1 MRWLILCISV
11 SCVAC
16 VGTTSAI
23 AQAQQ
28 WGQAE
33 DEIPPYHTH
42 IDRRHGHDHVYPDR
56 GAVIREVARGAAT
69 VNYAGM
75 SFRFEAGVWYQRLG
89 PAYVVVAP
97 PIGVTVPQLPAFATS
112 FDSGGTTYLYAN
124 DVFYRPRP
132 DLGGYEVVND
142 PEDVVPQSPQ
152 AASGTPSSRLASAS
166 PIPKAAQDPVRSAVQ
181 PKSPAVPPPSP
192 SPAPAAAP
200 TSVSSIPIN
209 PTGVAI
215 SPHNGQSADQQAL
228 DRYECYQF
236 AVAKTGFDP
245 LASNSGVP
253 PAETARHDADYSRA
267 QASCL
272 EGRGY
277 SLPAGPE

>member
-1 MRWLILCISV
+1 MRGLILCLGV
-11 SCVAC
+11 LCAAC
-16 VGTTSAI
+16 VGTTCAV

-42 IDRRHGHDHVYPDR
+42 VDRRHGHDHVYPDR
-56 GAVIREVARGAAT
+56 GAVIRDVARGAAT

-75 SFRFEAGVWYQRLG
+75 SFRFAGGVWYQRLG
-89 PAYVVVAP
+89 PAYIVVAP

-142 PEDVVPQSPQ
+142 PEDVVPQGSQ
-152 AASGTPSSRLASAS
+152 AASVTPSSRLASAS
-166 PIPKAAQDPVRSAVQ
+166 PLPKAAQDPVRSAIQ
-181 PKSPAVPPPSP
+181 PKSNAVPAP
-192 SPAPAAAP
+192 SPAPAP
-200 TSVSSIPIN
+200 ETGPSSVSSIPIN

-215 SPHNGQSADQQAL
+215 HPRNGQSADQQAL

-245 LASNSGVP
+245 LASNSGAP
-253 PAETARHDADYSRA
+253 PAETERRDAEYSRA

-277 SLPAGPE
+277 TLPEGPE

>member
-1 MRWLILCISV
+1 MRWLILCV
-11 SCVAC
+11 SALCTC
-16 VGTTSAI
+16 VGATCAI
-23 AQAQQ
+23 AQARQ

-56 GAVIREVARGAAT
+56 GAVIRDVARGAAT

-75 SFRFEAGVWYQRLG
+75 SFRFAGGVWYQRLG
-89 PAYVVVAP
+89 PAYIVVAP
-97 PIGVTVPQLPAFATS
+97 PIGVTVPQLPPFATS
-112 FDSGGTTYLYAN
+112 FDSAGKPYLYAN

-142 PEDVVPQSPQ
+142 PEDTAPEGPE
-152 AASGTPSSRLASAS
+152 AASAASPPRLASATAL
-166 PIPKAAQDPVRSAVQ
+166 PKAAQDPIRPAIQPRSPPV
-181 PKSPAVPPPSP
+181 SPAAPPADPS
-192 SPAPAAAP
+192 
-200 TSVSSIPIN
+200 SVSSIPIN

-215 SPHNGQSADQQAL
+215 YPRNGQSADQQAL

-236 AVAKTGFDP
+236 AVAQTGFDP
-245 LASNSGVP
+245 LASNSSA
-253 PAETARHDADYSRA
+253 PAAEIARHDSEYSRV
-267 QASCL
+267 QAACL

-277 SLPAGPE
+277 TLPEGPE

>member
-1 MRWLILCISV
+1 MRSLVLCVSV
-11 SCVAC
+11 LCAGC
-16 VGTTSAI
+16 LGATCAI
-23 AQAQQ
+23 AQDRQ
-28 WGQAE
+28 WGDAE
-33 DEIPPYHTH
+33 DQVAPYHTH

-56 GAVIREVARGAAT
+56 GAVVRDVARGAIT

-75 SFRFEAGVWYQRLG
+75 SFRFTGGVWYQRLG

-97 PIGVTVPQLPAFATS
+97 PIGVTVPQLPPFATS
-112 FDSGGTTYLYAN
+112 FDSAGKTYLYAN
-124 DVFYRPRP
+124 DIFYTPRP

-142 PEDVVPQSPQ
+142 PEDLVAPPPQ
-152 AASGTPSSRLASAS
+152 AASGISPYRIASAL
-166 PIPKAAQDPVRSAVQ
+166 PKAAQDPTRSAIE
-181 PKSPAVPPPSP
+181 PKSPAASSPAPP
-192 SPAPAAAP
+192 PAPAASP
-200 TSVSSIPIN
+200 SSVSSIPIN

-215 SPHNGQSADQQAL
+215 YPHNGQSADQQAL

-236 AVAKTGFDP
+236 AVAQTGFDP

-253 PAETARHDADYSRA
+253 PAETARHDAAYSRA

-277 SLPAGPE
+277 SVPAGPD